1 MFFRGRKEW
10 EFDNPMMRALG
21 EDGSVYWLIE
31 LTLNLNLFHV
41 FIEGEE
47 VGKRFILAGID
58 QVLSL
63 INAEGIKKYRV
74 GFQPQF
80 SHNRDFSISTLKEV
94 YEAKD
99 RFGQRAFIFV
109 CADGKRYIDS
119 AIENTEE
126 DLKDRQRIYFWEEG
140 I

>member
-21 EDGSVYWLIE
+21 EDGSEYWLIE
-31 LTLNLNLFHV
+31 LTVNLNLFHV
-41 FIEGEE
+41 FIEG
-47 VGKRFILAGID
+47 KHFIFGGID

-63 INAEGIKKYRV
+63 INAEGVKKYRV

-80 SHNRDFSISTLKEV
+80 LRNRDWSISTLKEV

-99 RFGQRAFIFV
+99 LFGQRAFIFV

-119 AIENTEE
+119 DIENTEE